1 MDKQWY
7 VVNTYSG
14 HENKVKEKLDM
25 RIQSMNMQDKIY
37 QVLVPEEII
46 ETVDKKG
53 KKKQKINKMY
63 PGYVF
68 VEMEVEKE
76 MDDRSWFNVR
86 NTPKVTGFLGSSG
99 SGTKPVP
106 VPKEEMDGIL
116 RKLGMISKP
125 KFEINVGDSVTIV
138 EGSFSN
144 MVGDVANINE
154 EKEIITVL
162 IDMFGRQ
169 TPMEFQFNAVKKN

>member
-1 MDKQWY
+1 MRRWY
-7 VVNTYSG
+7 VVTTYSG
-14 HENKVKEKLDM
+14 YENSVKQDLER

-46 ETVDKKG
+46 ETVDKKC

-154 EKEIITVL
+154 EKEITIALL
-162 IDMFGRQ
+162 I
-169 TPMEFQFNAVKKN
+169 

>member
-1 MDKQWY
+1 
-7 VVNTYSG
+7 
-14 HENKVKEKLDM
+14 
-25 RIQSMNMQDKIY
+25 
-37 QVLVPEEII
+37 
-46 ETVDKKG
+46 
-53 KKKQKINKMY
+53 MY

-169 TPMEFQFNAVKKN
+169 TPMECQFNAVKKN